1 MVDISLIFEC
11 VGFHP
16 FYDGR
21 WLVPLHVSTDPPTLQ
36 VFDVTSEEPL
46 PCSTQWPLQ
55 FDQLKAIAS
64 WKAREK
70 ETNSCYSFQLSA
82 SLMNSTLSVFTI
94 SICSF
99 YMSFSMF
106 WDWNWCPVR
115 LNEHN
120 ECKSSGRFED
130 SFQEKECIYMIY
142 IYDIY
147 IYWFIY
153 LFTIIQ
159 LEDRGIVSLRIL
171 SPFLGVAMAPRP
183 SITWRWSQQYGWKLI
198 HHVCIKK
205 LDWVC
210 PGISCVGM

>member
-1 MVDISLIFEC
+1 MCIIHTHRYTYIIDRWIHLFIFQC

-82 SLMNSTLSVFTI
+82 SLMNSTLSVFSV

-106 WDWNWCPVR
+106 RDWNWCPVR

-130 SFQEKECIYMIY
+130 SFQEKEYIY
-142 IYDIY
+142 IWYDIY
-147 IYWFIY
+147 ILYIY

-159 LEDRGIVSLRIL
+159 PFSLKIGDCLFEDSESLFRRCHGSKPFDYVALVPAVWLEVDTCL
-171 SPFLGVAMAPRP
+171 P
-183 SITWRWSQQYGWKLI
+183 K
-198 HHVCIKK
+198 IK
-205 LDWVC
+205 
-210 PGISCVGM
+210 

>member
-1 MVDISLIFEC
+1 MFLRI
-11 VGFHP
+11 HP
-16 FYDGR
+16 HSRY
-21 WLVPLHVSTDPPTLQ
+21 STWRPKNLCRVRPSDRCSSINWKRLQ
-36 VFDVTSEEPL
+36 VERPGKRK
-46 PCSTQWPLQ
+46 PIA
-55 FDQLKAIAS
+55 AIAFNCPQV
-64 WKAREK
+64 WWIAR
-70 ETNSCYSFQLSA
+70 SLFLLSA
-82 SLMNSTLSVFTI
+82 FVHSTCHSPCFEIEIDVLSGSMNIMNVSLQ
-94 SICSF
+94 
-99 YMSFSMF
+99 
-106 WDWNWCPVR
+106 
-115 LNEHN
+115 
-120 ECKSSGRFED
+120 ED
-130 SFQEKECIYMIY
+130 LKIHSRKRNIYIYIWYIYDIYIYMIY
-142 IYDIY
+142 IY

>member
-1 MVDISLIFEC
+1 MDTSLIFQC

-82 SLMNSTLSVFTI
+82 SLMNSTLSVFSV

-106 WDWNWCPVR
+106 RDWNWCPVR

-130 SFQEKECIYMIY
+130 SFQEKEYIY

-147 IYWFIY
+147 IYYIY

-159 LEDRGIVSLRIL
+159 PFSLKIGGL
-171 SPFLGVAMAPRP
+171 SLWGFWVPF
-183 SITWRWSQQYGWKLI
+183 
-198 HHVCIKK
+198 
-205 LDWVC
+205 
-210 PGISCVGM
+210 